1 MTSSRHHAQTRHPGT
16 ADAAHRHARAGL
28 QERNGRKPTRGARAP
43 RPATLQHRVGRRRR
57 GSDERQRTLCERKL
71 LVAFP
76 AGAPMSL
83 LFYWYGV
90 RSKEQVAQIAPDG
103 PHPPR
108 GTLPHACRTHGA
120 KNPSPCGRRPVG
132 NAPPRRGRMGEMDT
146 SRKRSPPLAGKGK
159 IQVSELVSHTACAH
173 PLGVAERMRLVRCE
187 VPPSMPA
194 CGAYLLCPPVAVRL

>member
-1 MTSSRHHAQTRHPGT
+1 MHKPGIPAQ
-16 ADAAHRHARAGL
+16 
-28 QERNGRKPTRGARAP
+28 QM
-43 RPATLQHRVGRRRR
+43 
-57 GSDERQRTLCERKL
+57 QRTGTHERVCRSGTGENPLAEHAHHDPQPCSIAWGGGGEAAMK
-71 LVAFP
+71 
-76 AGAPMSL
+76 GSAPCARESCWSRSQQEL
-83 LFYWYGV
+83 RCRYFFTGTEYGV
-90 RSKEQVAQIAPDG
+90 RNRLPKSRPTDPTHPGEHSHMLAEPMEQ
-103 PHPPR
+103 
-108 GTLPHACRTHGA
+108 